1 MDPFKC
7 DRKNLNLLAC
17 ECFTRVNC
25 YNYCFD
31 GIHDPVNGCDCISME
46 KYREYFPSW
55 ATQKDIEYSE
65 MLFWQNLDP
74 MPMPEPFGPEDE
86 EELFDKSR
94 KDFLDGLND
103 LFGLDQSS
111 YLEAGRTGALII
123 STVLVLS
130 LD

>member
-1 MDPFKC
+1 
-7 DRKNLNLLAC
+7 
-17 ECFTRVNC
+17 
-25 YNYCFD
+25 
-31 GIHDPVNGCDCISME
+31 ME